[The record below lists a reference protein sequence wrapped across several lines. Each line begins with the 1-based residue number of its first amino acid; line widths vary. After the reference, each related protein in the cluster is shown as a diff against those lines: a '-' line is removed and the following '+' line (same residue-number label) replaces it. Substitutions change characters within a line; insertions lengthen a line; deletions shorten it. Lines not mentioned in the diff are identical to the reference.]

1 MNNNQYEILPTA
13 KSNINAYNRYPFACY
28 EEAFQNLMAKHLSP
42 GEQAVAYY
50 FDQDSLIGI
59 NAITA
64 FGNLKSA
71 GNIIFKNGQDM
82 DRDLEHIH
90 HDVVKQ
96 KNVINRMVDTINHAN
111 KNWSQIEGRIKKIE
125 QKFDK
130 EHDTLHLQMINLDT
144 YDLDL

>member
-1 MNNNQYEILPTA
+1 MNNNQYEILPTV
-13 KSNINAYNRYPFACY
+13 KSNINAYNRYPFTCY
-28 EEAFQNLMAKHLSP
+28 EEAYQNLMSKHLSP

-50 FDQDSLIGI
+50 FDENSLIGI

-90 HDVVKQ
+90 HDIVKQ
-96 KNVINRMVDTINHAN
+96 KNVINSMVDAINHAN